1 MNATEQ
7 FLRQANGRSSRRL
20 QDLLPQPRAFAKS
33 CACALALLL
42 PGSFVVVALLW
53 LYRRCTLG
61 AMRPRLARCS
71 TVCKRSGAL
80 VLLVL
85 AALASGCSVR
95 NYAINSVGD
104 ALAASGSGFGS
115 DDDPELVGAA
125 APFSL
130 KLMESVLA
138 ESPNHRGLLLAATQ
152 GFVQYAYAYVELKAD
167 ELEDTDLKAA
177 HEQRERARRF
187 YLRARNYGLHGLEVA
202 VPGVT
207 KALKTDPAN
216 AVSKAGSEDVG
227 LLYWTGVAWA
237 AAISLSKDDPFL
249 VAELPAVE
257 ALVGRAFALDE
268 TFDRGGLHVFMINYE
283 MSRAGLS
290 AGAPARARK
299 HFARA
304 VDLTEGMHAAP
315 YVAFAEAVCIAERNR
330 AEFQR
335 LLRGVLALDV
345 AKKPEWRL
353 VNLVM
358 QRRARWLL
366 GRIEKFF
373 AD

>member
-1 MNATEQ
+1 MD
-7 FLRQANGRSSRRL
+7 QARVSNMRYARRFG
-20 QDLLPQPRAFAKS
+20 PRA
-33 CACALALLL
+33 LL
-42 PGSFVVVALLW
+42 VAL
-53 LYRRCTLG
+53 TL
-61 AMRPRLARCS
+61 CI
-71 TVCKRSGAL
+71 AL
-80 VLLVL
+80 
-85 AALASGCSVR
+85 SGCSVR
-95 NYAINSVGD
+95 NFAINSMGD

-187 YLRARNYGLHGLEVA
+187 YLRARNYGLRGLEA
-202 VPGVT
+202 AYPGVT

-216 AVSKAGSEDVG
+216 AVSNTGSEDVG
-227 LLYWTGVAWA
+227 ILYWTGVAWA

-249 VAELPAVE
+249 IADLPAVE
-257 ALVGRAFALDE
+257 ALVSRALALDE
-268 TFDRGGLHVFMINYE
+268 TFDRGGIHVFMINYE
-283 MSRAGLS
+283 MSRAGLN
-290 AGAPARARK
+290 ADAPARARE

-304 VDLTEGMHAAP
+304 VELTEGMHAAP
-315 YVAFAEAVCIAERNR
+315 YVTFAEAVCIAERNR
-330 AEFQR
+330 AEFEQ
-335 LLRGVLALDV
+335 LLRGVLAMDV
-345 AKKPEWRL
+345 SRKSEWRL

-366 GRIEKFF
+366 ARTERLF